1 MVPQTESGAGRL
13 LRASGGPDDLP
24 TDARFEST
32 TQATQRTGLY
42 GKSDALHRPPTSAGY
57 RTADRGLLREQIHS
71 AVRLLD
77 GGRINSRQFRARL
90 TDIGVDL
97 PPSAERMLQTYDGN
111 GKVDFPRF
119 VRAFEDFLDAKTM
132 PDPDAAAAAAAA
144 PEPAA
149 HAFGPSGAGA
159 AYGAGAA
166 TGARP
171 PLARRGDIYGS
182 EPGVAGGVGGSSSSS
197 SGVASGSSAAASSA
211 VGTVGRE
218 DMVIVDDGRDLT
230 RPLRPGSSYT
240 ASGDTAHFTRGGTS
254 GGAFYSPHIDPAHR
268 GHGDIL
274 GWSMAPTTA
283 EAEQLPPRRPAPD
296 RRLYDTYSPSIDIAS
311 VEQRAHFA
319 DAVHLHTA
327 LGSGHMDPRFR
338 DLTSRRNL
346 HPERHR
352 DHGNIIAPH
361 AAAAGSGAG
370 GRPGTGSGSSAAAPE
385 GHSTGSHAGL
395 LDREHA
401 MFAGRGRARVPS
413 ALAEYERSG
422 PEPWA
427 HRRQ

>member
-1 MVPQTESGAGRL
+1 
-13 LRASGGPDDLP
+13 
-24 TDARFEST
+24 
-32 TQATQRTGLY
+32 
-42 GKSDALHRPPTSAGY
+42 
-57 RTADRGLLREQIHS
+57 
-71 AVRLLD
+71 
-77 GGRINSRQFRARL
+77 
-90 TDIGVDL
+90 
-97 PPSAERMLQTYDGN
+97 
-111 GKVDFPRF
+111 
-119 VRAFEDFLDAKTM
+119 
-132 PDPDAAAAAAAA
+132 
-144 PEPAA
+144 
-149 HAFGPSGAGA
+149 
-159 AYGAGAA
+159 
-166 TGARP
+166 
-171 PLARRGDIYGS
+171 
-182 EPGVAGGVGGSSSSS
+182 
-197 SGVASGSSAAASSA
+197 
-211 VGTVGRE
+211 
-218 DMVIVDDGRDLT
+218 MVIVDDGRDLT
-230 RPLRPGSSYT
+230 RPLRPGSAYA
-240 ASGDTAHFTRGGTS
+240 ASGDAAQFTRGGTS

-283 EAEQLPPRRPAPD
+283 EAEQVPPRRPAPD

-361 AAAAGSGAG
+361 AAAAAAGAG
-370 GRPGTGSGSSAAAPE
+370 AGSRPGSAPGSASSGPE
-385 GHSTGSHAGL
+385 SDARL

-413 ALAEYERSG
+413 TLAEYERSG

-427 HRRQ
+427 HRRM

>member
-1 MVPQTESGAGRL
+1 MQTESGAGRL

-24 TDARFEST
+24 PDARFEST
-32 TQATQRTGLY
+32 MQATQRTGLY
-42 GKSDALHRPPTSAGY
+42 GKADATHRPPTSAGY

-97 PPSAERMLQTYDGN
+97 PPAVDRLLQTYDSN

-119 VRAFEDFLDAKTM
+119 VRAFEDFLDARTV
-132 PDPDAAAAAAAA
+132 PDPAAAVDASPAVPVCAAAAVSGSA
-144 PEPAA
+144 PAS
-149 HAFGPSGAGA
+149 FSGAYGLGPATGSLAYPDRDA
-159 AYGAGAA
+159 AYGRAPDAGSSA
-166 TGARP
+166 
-171 PLARRGDIYGS
+171 
-182 EPGVAGGVGGSSSSS
+182 VGG
-197 SGVASGSSAAASSA
+197 GGGSSAASA
-211 VGTVGRE
+211 AGTVGRDE
-218 DMVIVDDGRDLT
+218 MVIVDDRRDLT
-230 RPLRPGSSYT
+230 RPLRPGSAYT
-240 ASGDTAHFTRGGTS
+240 ASGDVSQFTRGSTS

-274 GWSMAPTTA
+274 GWSMPPTHA

-352 DHGNIIAPH
+352 DHGNIIAPQAGTGSSFSGSTSAMPPAAP
-361 AAAAGSGAG
+361 AAASAGHGAGASSGAG
-370 GRPGTGSGSSAAAPE
+370 SDPLE
-385 GHSTGSHAGL
+385 
-395 LDREHA
+395 REREREFA

-413 ALAEYERSG
+413 ALAQYERRG

-427 HRRQ
+427 ERRM